1 MTPTEL
7 HADGLS
13 CTLSGRQLFTQAI
26 TSAQALLNGFQ
37 MHFTIT
43 DDVQIRARLTL
54 TMFAFGVM
62 RQKKIVTPDK
72 SRKTGNVGIRNRRAE
87 VRFNVFMCN
96 QGYLLTSGA

>member
-62 RQKKIVTPDK
+62 RQKKK
-72 SRKTGNVGIRNRRAE
+72 
-87 VRFNVFMCN
+87 
-96 QGYLLTSGA
+96 L